1 MSRRECLKESSPTP
15 LPAGAWVDPRR
26 EGRAQSA
33 PRLVP
38 RRRGLGLDPPHA
50 TRLLIEPAIV

>member
-38 RRRGLGLDPPHA
+38 RRRGLGLDPA
-50 TRLLIEPAIV
+50 RTRLLIEPAIV